1 MYRFWY
7 DYVKPQYSKKVKL
20 CYMNTDSFV
29 VYMKTD
35 DVYKN
40 VWEDVGT
47 RFGATNYELDK
58 LLPEGKI
65 RNKEK

>member
-20 CYMNTDSFV
+20 CYMNIDSFV

-40 VWEDVGT
+40 
-47 RFGATNYELDK
+47 A
-58 LLPEGKI
+58 
-65 RNKEK
+65 

>member
-1 MYRFWY
+1 M
-7 DYVKPQYSKKVKL
+7 KL